1 MILCIQHATKMQC
14 IRKHNMN
21 PYDAIRPEYSVLHLY
36 CTWLAWV
43 KHKYHMHFS
52 FQYLQSTMVL
62 TARLQKNKN
71 MFFCP
76 ANCPNK
82 SNAFSHHLPAQRVL
96 WLCEAGFATKR
107 LILILIGHLGDQR
120 ESVSE
125 KIHGPCKAYDK
136 LSRIAGW
143 WLVVFTILK
152 NISQWDGLSHILWKT
167 KNVWNILKPPT
178 RLFFS
183 SWFLRMLK
191 IMFKIIGL
199 NTAILFMF
207 VSKGVLQQ
215 IKGTRRGRGA
225 ACLYMAVRTRPR
237 QTWSWAGILENAERG
252 TTCQKIWH
260 FMYNKQVSL
269 GFWQMHL

>member
-1 MILCIQHATKMQC
+1 MILCIQHVTKMQC

-152 NISQWDGLSHILWKT
+152 NISQWDGLSHILWKI

-178 RLFFS
+178 RLFFLHGFWGCWRLCSKS
-183 SWFLRMLK
+183 SVWTRPFCLC
-191 IMFKIIGL
+191 
-199 NTAILFMF
+199 LFRK
-207 VSKGVLQQ
+207 VCSNRSKAQDVVGEQLVFTWLSEH
-215 IKGTRRGRGA
+215 GRGKHDPGQGFWR
-225 ACLYMAVRTRPR
+225 MPR
-237 QTWSWAGILENAERG
+237 GAQLVKKYGILCIISRLA
-252 TTCQKIWH
+252 
-260 FMYNKQVSL
+260 
-269 GFWQMHL
+269 

>member
-1 MILCIQHATKMQC
+1 
-14 IRKHNMN
+14 
-21 PYDAIRPEYSVLHLY
+21 
-36 CTWLAWV
+36 
-43 KHKYHMHFS
+43 
-52 FQYLQSTMVL
+52 MVL

-71 MFFCP
+71 MFFVLQI
-76 ANCPNK
+76 AKKK

-143 WLVVFTILK
+143 WLVVLK
-152 NISQWDGLSHILWKT
+152 NISQWDGLSHIYILWKI
-167 KNVWNILKPPT
+167 KKCLKYFET
-178 RLFFS
+178 TNQIFFS

-191 IMFKIIGL
+191 MMFKIIGL

-215 IKGTRRGRGA
+215 IKGTRHGRGA

-237 QTWSWAGILENAERG
+237 QT
-252 TTCQKIWH
+252 
-260 FMYNKQVSL
+260 
-269 GFWQMHL
+269 

>member
-1 MILCIQHATKMQC
+1 MKDDESPYVFSHQDWDRDPPSYISYISGMSAIAMKNNEVCRPSNNHRKLETLSFGSLQRGTIYMPSIYETEFWPAAQPSKQTINSTVLIGSDWMI
-14 IRKHNMN
+14 RW
-21 PYDAIRPEYSVLHLY
+21 YSVLHLY

-43 KHKYHMHFS
+43 KHTYHMHFS

-71 MFFCP
+71 MFFVLQI
-76 ANCPNK
+76 AKKK

-143 WLVVFTILK
+143 WLVVLK
-152 NISQWDGLSHILWKT
+152 NISQWDGLSHIYIYYGK
-167 KNVWNILKPPT
+167 
-178 RLFFS
+178 
-183 SWFLRMLK
+183 
-191 IMFKIIGL
+191 
-199 NTAILFMF
+199 
-207 VSKGVLQQ
+207 
-215 IKGTRRGRGA
+215 
-225 ACLYMAVRTRPR
+225 
-237 QTWSWAGILENAERG
+237 
-252 TTCQKIWH
+252 
-260 FMYNKQVSL
+260 
-269 GFWQMHL
+269 

>member
-1 MILCIQHATKMQC
+1 
-14 IRKHNMN
+14 
-21 PYDAIRPEYSVLHLY
+21 
-36 CTWLAWV
+36 
-43 KHKYHMHFS
+43 
-52 FQYLQSTMVL
+52 MVL

-152 NISQWDGLSHILWKT
+152 NISQWDGLSHILWKI
-167 KNVWNILKPPT
+167 KNV
-178 RLFFS
+178 
-183 SWFLRMLK
+183 
-191 IMFKIIGL
+191 
-199 NTAILFMF
+199 
-207 VSKGVLQQ
+207 
-215 IKGTRRGRGA
+215 
-225 ACLYMAVRTRPR
+225 
-237 QTWSWAGILENAERG
+237 
-252 TTCQKIWH
+252 
-260 FMYNKQVSL
+260 
-269 GFWQMHL
+269 